1 MNGYYLQHSRNTNY
15 QNDFKF
21 TKKQLRSIL
30 SNLNNQSYN
39 NNVFNVNRPKV
50 PTQSLLNTNKLRL
63 TNSTSNVFSNTNN
76 YSYNQNGLFNL
87 AQSMRLIHKHSNDDL
102 IESCKE
108 TITIKDNNTFNK
120 VPINQRINALKQIK
134 NNINDLLYCSFEDEK
149 RKKLKRSASMEPCEK
164 EFDKELGMLV
174 KEIFY
179 PYKNT
184 NKIFLKERSCSNMML
199 NSKGFE
205 NNSLKLIKQTPRPK
219 MNIPVYKDM

>member
-1 MNGYYLQHSRNTNY
+1 MKGYYFQHSRNTNY
-15 QNDFKF
+15 RNDFKF

-30 SNLNNQSYN
+30 SNLNNQFYN
-39 NNVFNVNRPKV
+39 NNVFNINGPKL
-50 PTQSLLNTNKLRL
+50 PMQSLLNTNKHRF
-63 TNSTSNVFSNTNN
+63 TNSTNNVFSNTNN
-76 YSYNQNGLFNL
+76 YSYNQNSLLNL

-102 IESCKE
+102 LESCKE
-108 TITIKDNNTFNK
+108 TNTIKDNNTFNK
-120 VPINQRINALKQIK
+120 VPINQRIRALKQIK
-134 NNINDLLYCSFEDEK
+134 NNINELLYCSFEDEK
-149 RKKLKRSASMEPCEK
+149 KKKLKRSASMDPCEK

-184 NKIFLKERSCSNMML
+184 SKRFFKERSCSNMML

-205 NNSLKLIKQTPRPK
+205 TNLLKLIKQTPRPK